1 MRRSHGG
8 GGGRRR
14 AGAQTGAGE
23 GEIEEGGIGP
33 DGLMVVVM
41 VMMGGRK
48 SPGTGR
54 GGERSRISSTRGG
67 VIVGSIIISSSS
79 SSSSSSMGMVGSRR
93 NRRSRRWCCG
103 GGREKNGVEIISKE
117 GYWVKAKLI
126 QENEYIIAH
135 QNHIAR
141 LWSMDFNNQDFIIDK
156 VEINDRLCIAT
167 KLSKRQALLKIGA
180 AYKTAEVRA
189 GVVVYGPKIGV
200 DMNPSVRGFLATI
213 PLFAQAKGHVLLS
226 LWISIALLLLD
237 ILRSPLYTIYDSI
250 FNQISTLIML
260 HCFKHRVWLYRV
272 FSILSPRW
280 SYGDML
286 KKCVYNGKE
295 CGFLVH
301 TLAVFK
307 ERDDYEL
314 TFGYGDYESSYPTLE
329 DQHFM
334 INYNRIYALP
344 ILPKMGSYC
353 KVICKIDSIVVGKA
367 SYSDIYPPL

>member
-1 MRRSHGG
+1 
-8 GGGRRR
+8 
-14 AGAQTGAGE
+14 
-23 GEIEEGGIGP
+23 
-33 DGLMVVVM
+33 
-41 VMMGGRK
+41 
-48 SPGTGR
+48 
-54 GGERSRISSTRGG
+54 
-67 VIVGSIIISSSS
+67 
-79 SSSSSSMGMVGSRR
+79 
-93 NRRSRRWCCG
+93 
-103 GGREKNGVEIISKE
+103 
-117 GYWVKAKLI
+117 
-126 QENEYIIAH
+126 
-135 QNHIAR
+135 
-141 LWSMDFNNQDFIIDK
+141 MDFNNQDFIIDK

-189 GVVVYGPKIGV
+189 GVVVYGPKIGPI
-200 DMNPSVRGFLATI
+200 MNPSLRGFLATI

-226 LWISIALLLLD
+226 LWISITLLLLD
-237 ILRSPLYTIYDSI
+237 ILRSPLYKIYDSI
-250 FNQISTLIML
+250 FNQISTLVML

-307 ERDDYEL
+307 EKDDYEL

-353 KVICKIDSIVVGKA
+353 KVICKIDSVVVGKA
-367 SYSDIYPPL
+367 SYSDIPPLIMT